1 MFTVTH
7 KLSRIEATTM
17 KLIKIPFKIIALPMI
32 MLIWLTCFL
41 AKAITHISCYVVG
54 PFMLLVGIILVVML
68 TKSRWTDVAI
78 CGGIEAF
85 CLIVLFGVT
94 WMVANME
101 DLNALL
107 IRFVQS

>member
-1 MFTVTH
+1 
-7 KLSRIEATTM
+7 
-17 KLIKIPFKIIALPMI
+17 
-32 MLIWLTCFL
+32 
-41 AKAITHISCYVVG
+41 
-54 PFMLLVGIILVVML
+54 MLLVGIILVVML

-85 CLIVLFGVT
+85 CLFVLFGVT

>member
-85 CLIVLFGVT
+85 CLFVLFGVT